1 MPTLKVPAL
10 MKTYLDGQT
19 EITVNGATI
28 ALALEDAVTRYP
40 PLRFH
45 IFDSVGKVRRHINLF
60 VNENNIKALSGIETP
75 VAEADKIIL
84 IPSISGG

>member
-40 PLRFH
+40 SLRFH

>member
-1 MPTLKVPAL
+1 

-28 ALALEDAVTRYP
+28 ALALEDAVTSYP
-40 PLRFH
+40 SLRFH

>member
-10 MKTYLDGQT
+10 MKSYLDGQT

-28 ALALEDAVTRYP
+28 ALALEDAVARYP
-40 PLRFH
+40 SLRLH
-45 IFDSVGKVRRHINLF
+45 VFDSGGKVRRHIKLF
-60 VNENNIKALSGIETP
+60 INENNMTALNGMETP